1 MSRPFAAPPHDR
13 GRRLVRLGSRFR
25 QPRARCHRDRDRYA
39 RGERRGDR
47 RFHAGDQDPRII
59 AGTEA
64 RRELVDRVDRGNR
77 EHALD
82 RGNHPTVDVDVA
94 LDPLGTHDEPRAE
107 RPSIADPIARSNTCT
122 LRDCVDGDQGRIR
135 VGLSGDDADGTPVER
150 RIGRL
155 LAGGEKTI
163 RIEVEPAR
171 SHHGAGDVSTRG
183 PQHRPTRRV
192 ACLTP
197 PTHPRESQ
205 SRGPQSARST
215 TPCGSGS
222 RRAAPPPDIMRRGRW
237 RAPRPF
243 AGSYSRRRRSTRSWR
258 STTIRSGSR
267 PTRTR
272 SMRCASA
279 REKSGG

>member
-1 MSRPFAAPPHDR
+1 MAIN
-13 GRRLVRLGSRFR
+13 
-25 QPRARCHRDRDRYA
+25 
-39 RGERRGDR
+39 
-47 RFHAGDQDPRII
+47 DQDARII

-64 RRELVDRVDRGNR
+64 RRELVDRVDRGHR

-82 RGNHPTVDVDVA
+82 RSNHPTVDVNVA

-107 RPSIADPIARSNTCT
+107 RPSIADPIARSNACT

-135 VGLSGDDADGTPVER
+135 VGLSGDDADRAPVER

-205 SRGPQSARST
+205 SRGPQSACRGT
-215 TPCGSGS
+215 GS
-222 RRAAPPPDIMRRGRW
+222 RSPTSTVAVLSRWAQQEQWRPACLPKVERLTAAVAARPAI
-237 RAPRPF
+237 APV
-243 AGSYSRRRRSTRSWR
+243 
-258 STTIRSGSR
+258 
-267 PTRTR
+267 
-272 SMRCASA
+272 
-279 REKSGG
+279 